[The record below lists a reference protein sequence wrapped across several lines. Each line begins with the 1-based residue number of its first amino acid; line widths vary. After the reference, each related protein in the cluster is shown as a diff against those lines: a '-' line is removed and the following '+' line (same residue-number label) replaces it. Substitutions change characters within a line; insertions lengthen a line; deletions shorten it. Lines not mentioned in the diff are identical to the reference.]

1 MLSAPDLEPI
11 TWRALEALAGV
22 VRGITTE
29 AGYRTDL
36 GLGKIVLDDEDVDG
50 DDSEEAVTFIDA
62 EDIDPSAGGKRYDSP
77 TVEIRFEFVV
87 PRRKGV
93 NAKLLAHR
101 GCADLFRALN
111 FKTTGRDTNL
121 PHGFA
126 SFELTGARLRGYT
139 DEEQAASFVIAQV
152 SARAGLTELHSP
164 A

>member
-1 MLSAPDLEPI
+1 MPAPELEPI
-11 TWRALEALAGV
+11 TWRALEALADV
-22 VRGITTE
+22 VRGITTA

-36 GLGKIVLDDEDVDG
+36 GAGKVVLDDEDVDG
-50 DDSEEAVTFIDA
+50 DETDDACTFIDA
-62 EDIDPSAGGKRYDSP
+62 GDIDPAAGGKRFDSP
-77 TVEIRFEFVV
+77 SVDITIEFVV
-87 PRRKGV
+87 PRSTGI

-101 GCADLFRALN
+101 GCADLIRALN

-121 PHGFA
+121 PQGFT

-152 SARAGLTELHSP
+152 TARAGLTELHSP